1 MNKKDFIRGN
11 RNASVVYSSK
21 DINGEKTQS
30 LVINGKEVD
39 LTNPDDVQEAK
50 DYFESFKKNPF
61 TRWFKL
67 FGFDADDLY
76 DNAIQALEEKHQKA
90 LETKKDNEGF
100 DWSIVPW
107 EDQAWTYADDYLLN
121 KFGDEY
127 DKLSDE
133 EQYRMLKTVAES
145 FEWLLDKKD

>member
-11 RNASVVYSSK
+11 RNASVVYSSE

-145 FEWLLDKKD
+145 YEWLLDKKD

>member
-11 RNASVVYSSK
+11 GNASVVYSSK
-21 DINGEKTQS
+21 DINGEKTQK
-30 LVINGKEVD
+30 LEINGKEVD
-39 LTNPDDVQEAK
+39 LTNPDDVQDAK
-50 DYFESFKKNPF
+50 DYFERFKNNPF

-67 FGFDADDLY
+67 FGFDTDDLY

-90 LETKKDNEGF
+90 LEAKKDNDGF
-100 DWSIVPW
+100 DWGIVPW
-107 EDQAWTYADDYLLN
+107 EKDAWKLADDYLIE

-145 FEWLLDKKD
+145 FEWLMDNKD

>member
-67 FGFDADDLY
+67 FGFDTDDLY

-90 LETKKDNEGF
+90 LETKKDDEGF

-145 FEWLLDKKD
+145 FEWLMDNED